1 MDNLKFSI
9 TELEAIFLIVKT
21 VANNCNN
28 YWESEQDIDYDKKEY
43 SNYVD
48 LINEIKYDLNMTNEK
63 IDTNNIVK
71 VLFKFRQI

>member
-1 MDNLKFSI
+1 MDNLKFSLK
-9 TELEAIFLIVKT
+9 ELETIFLIVKT

-48 LINEIKYDLNMTNEK
+48 LINQIKYDLNMTNEK

>member
-1 MDNLKFSI
+1 MDNLKFSVK
-9 TELEAIFLIVKT
+9 ELETIFLIVKT

-28 YWESEQDIDYDKKEY
+28 YWESEQEIDYDKKEY

-48 LINEIKYDLNMTNEK
+48 LINQIKYDLNMTDEK

>member
-1 MDNLKFSI
+1 MDNLKFSLK
-9 TELEAIFLIVKT
+9 ELETIFLIVKT

-43 SNYVD
+43 SNYID

-63 IDTNNIVK
+63 IDTNNIIK

>member
-1 MDNLKFSI
+1 MDNLKFSVK
-9 TELEAIFLIVKT
+9 ELETIFLIVKT

-48 LINEIKYDLNMTNEK
+48 LINQIKYDLNMDEEL
-63 IDTNNIVK
+63 DTNNIVK

>member
-1 MDNLKFSI
+1 MDNLKFNLK
-9 TELEAIFLIVKT
+9 ELETIFLIVKT

-48 LINEIKYDLNMTNEK
+48 LINQIKYDLNMTNEK